1 MESLFD
7 CSQKRI
13 QSTYDLTDSEDI
25 ALQPLSKDNEKTYPS
40 IDGPKDSGK
49 KAHPSAGRPKDNDKT
64 YYPSVGRPKDNGKI
78 AYHSAEVTK
87 DTA

>member
-1 MESLFD
+1 MKSPFD

-25 ALQPLSKDNEKTYPS
+25 ALQPLLKDNEKTYPS

-49 KAHPSAGRPKDNDKT
+49 KAH
-64 YYPSVGRPKDNGKI
+64 PSVGRPKDNGKI